1 MAILNLMTTI
11 LQLQPNSN
19 LELRTTG
26 APFIDL
32 QGIKVR
38 DSVIQSNSS
47 ADMLL
52 DTNNI
57 LEITSTDSIILP
69 KTLTDSSDTF
79 SNNIGAVQ
87 YDASITQIVGLTN
100 VPKQVLGPRIVQ

>member
-1 MAILNLMTTI
+1 M
-11 LQLQPNSN
+11 
-19 LELRTTG
+19 
-26 APFIDL
+26 

-38 DSVIQSNSS
+38 DSVIQSIPP

-57 LEITSTDSIILP
+57 LETPSTDSIILF
-69 KTLTDSSDTF
+69 KTLTDSSIHP

-100 VPKQVLGPRIVQ
+100 VPKQVLGPGLYSDDRQTFVNPKPRQYYRIYCTRC